1 MNLETYPGMG
11 RGTARLP
18 LLQGLRKKQN
28 RDEKVRQTMPMG
40 DGVTGLGLV
49 DFITQVIIQVLR
61 TRRHNVQG
69 GQHHD

>member
-1 MNLETYPGMG
+1 MKTMTMG
-11 RGTARLP
+11 
-18 LLQGLRKKQN
+18 
-28 RDEKVRQTMPMG
+28 E
-40 DGVTGLGLV
+40 GVTGLGLV